1 MICNCE
7 PFQTCDS
14 CRIDLSKPG
23 EKKKKKRPVQ
33 KPPEEKHCRKLGY
46 QTFTERW
53 CHAESKII
61 KFSVGGGIMGSRIS
75 DDLTAWLSVQADAEL
90 SQPLSKNSTQEE
102 LEEHAEEWMRL
113 IKLSH

>member
-1 MICNCE
+1 
-7 PFQTCDS
+7 
-14 CRIDLSKPG
+14 
-23 EKKKKKRPVQ
+23 
-33 KPPEEKHCRKLGY
+33 
-46 QTFTERW
+46 
-53 CHAESKII
+53 
-61 KFSVGGGIMGSRIS
+61 MGSRIS